1 MNTDQLISWVLTT
14 AVPLFIVIA
23 TFLGKATKD
32 KNSNENRITKMES
45 KVNNHDRE
53 IEYIKVLMDKQREDT
68 KHVSEVL
75 SEVSTKIDTLTNRFD
90 SFENRFYSNQGH

>member
-1 MNTDQLISWVLTT
+1 MNTDQLISWLLTT
-14 AVPLFIVIA
+14 VVPLFIVIA
-23 TFLGKATKD
+23 TFLGKTTKD
-32 KNSNENRITKMES
+32 KNANENRITKMES
-45 KVNNHDRE
+45 KVNNHERE

>member
-32 KNSNENRITKMES
+32 KSANENRITKIES
-45 KVNNHDRE
+45 KLNNHNSD
-53 IEYIKVLMDKQREDT
+53 IEYIKILIDKQREDT